1 MSEVKKFASLISFL
15 SSVVGSEFLPSEID
29 VIYEKIFNFKNE
41 EVKSN
46 FVNLNLLFSAMSK
59 GRKIEAIKEYKFLT
73 GVSLKD
79 AKDAVE
85 SVMKIKLKNE
95 VWLC

>member
-15 SSVVGSEFLPSEID
+15 SNVTGREFSTSEIG
-29 VIYEKIFNFKNE
+29 VIYEQIFNFKNE

-46 FVNLNLLFSAMSK
+46 FVDLNSLFSAMSE
-59 GRKIEAIKEYKFLT
+59 GRKIKAIKEYRILT
-73 GVSLKD
+73 GACLKD

-85 SVMKIKLKNE
+85 SVMK
-95 VWLC
+95 